1 MFDFKY
7 EIEVSTKPEKAI
19 GDDIFWEKTTKGI
32 MDALDEKNI
41 SYEIDEG
48 GGAFYGPKIDIKIL
62 DAIGRKWQCG
72 TVQVDMNLPQR
83 FNAEFINEKGE
94 KEQPVMIHRA
104 ILGSFERF
112 IGILTEH
119 CAGEFPF
126 AIAPTQVIFVPI
138 ADSHVEYAKELQ
150 RELQEN
156 DMDSKIFDMNES
168 LNKRIRMAE
177 KQRVPMIVV
186 IGDEEVANRSV
197 ALRNRRTREQSNMSK
212 DEFVSMLI
220 EIIKGSAI

>member
-1 MFDFKY
+1 
-7 EIEVSTKPEKAI
+7 
-19 GDDIFWEKTTKGI
+19 
-32 MDALDEKNI
+32 
-41 SYEIDEG
+41 
-48 GGAFYGPKIDIKIL
+48 
-62 DAIGRKWQCG
+62 
-72 TVQVDMNLPQR
+72 MNLPSR
-83 FNAEFINEKGE
+83 FKAEFINDKGE

-138 ADSHVEYAKELQ
+138 ADSHVDYAKELQ
-150 RELQEN
+150 RDLVEN
-156 DMDSKIFDMNES
+156 GIDSKIFSMNES

-177 KQRVPMIVV
+177 KERVPMIVV
-186 IGDEEVANRSV
+186 IGDEEVANKSV

-212 DEFVSMLI
+212 DEFISMLN
-220 EIIKGSAI
+220 EIISGSKI